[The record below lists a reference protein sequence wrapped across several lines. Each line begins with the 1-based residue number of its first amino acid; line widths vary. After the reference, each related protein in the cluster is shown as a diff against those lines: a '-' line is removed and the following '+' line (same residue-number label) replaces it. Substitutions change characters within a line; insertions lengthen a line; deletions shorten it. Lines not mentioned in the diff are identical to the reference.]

1 MGKRKKATTKKVSSL
16 WRPLAP
22 RIQPPGATKLKL
34 FIEDNCRLCVHYSSR
49 KKKKKKSCPFR
60 KEKKL
65 NVCDY
70 FENVFNDVSNGLA
83 KKVAKKGKGKN
94 LQDSVLK
101 KDKEERELM
110 RGPMYKSLKKL
121 KNIDNVTISFDLV
134 CPKCGKKKRILA
146 PYVGNTRV
154 SYYCECGRVIGYIFV
169 IRKAHG
175 GFEARV
181 KIKGYKA

>member
-34 FIEDNCRLCVHYSSR
+34 FIEDNCKLCVHYNPR

-60 KEKKL
+60 GEKKL
-65 NVCDY
+65 NICDY
-70 FENVFNDVSNGLA
+70 FENVFDGVSTRLS
-83 KKVAKKGKGKN
+83 KRVAKKGKGKN
-94 LQDSVLK
+94 LQDSVLGRY
-101 KDKEERELM
+101 EGE
-110 RGPMYKSLKKL
+110 RGPMYKSLKTL

-134 CPKCGKKKRILA
+134 CPKCKKKKRILA

-154 SYYCECGRVIGYIFV
+154 SYYCECGRVIGYVFV

-181 KIKGYKA
+181 KIKGYKT